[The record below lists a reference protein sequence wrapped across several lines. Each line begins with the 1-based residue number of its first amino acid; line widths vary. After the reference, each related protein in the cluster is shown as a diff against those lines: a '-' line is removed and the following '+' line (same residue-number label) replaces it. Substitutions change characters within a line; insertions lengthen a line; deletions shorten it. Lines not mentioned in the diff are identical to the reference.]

1 MPSVSEDELDRYRA
15 TCRKRDDE
23 ARRRQM
29 RAHQD
34 AHAVARRAAAILR
47 AEFGVDRVV
56 LFGSVARGAYL
67 GPRSDIDL
75 AVEGLP
81 ARDHARAVD
90 RVQEAADGRRVDLV
104 RVEQCSP
111 SLKEEII
118 TEGVD
123 LPCREGRPGASSCS

>member
-23 ARRRQM
+23 ARRRQT
-29 RAHQD
+29 RAHRE
-34 AHAVARRAAAILR
+34 AHAAARRAAAILR

-56 LFGSVARGAYL
+56 LFGSVARGAFL

-81 ARDHARAVD
+81 ARDHAWAVD
-90 RVQEAADGRRVDLV
+90 RVQEASEERRVDLV
-104 RVEQCSP
+104 RIEQSSP
-111 SLKEEII
+111 SLK
-118 TEGVD
+118 TD
-123 LPCREGRPGASSCS
+123 LSADGIEL

>member
-23 ARRRQM
+23 ARRRQK
-29 RAHQD
+29 RAHRD
-34 AHAVARRAAAILR
+34 ARMAARRAAAILR

-56 LFGSVARGAYL
+56 LFGSVARTAYL

-90 RVQEAADGRRVDLV
+90 RVQGASEERRIDLV
-104 RVEQCSP
+104 RIEQCSL
-111 SLKEEII
+111 SLKTDISADGI
-118 TEGVD
+118 D
-123 LPCREGRPGASSCS
+123 L